1 VRIVPLLA
9 STAAATA
16 LVVAGLASP
25 AGAAT
30 QNRTDAADDA
40 GEPFGPAS
48 PGVLA
53 SADIRTLKGVHG
65 ADTLTFTFTVADL
78 ITPDLFTAVD
88 ATVRLQTPGGTDY
101 RAALT
106 AFQGQKFL
114 SLSKTGTSSDVACGG
129 LVGRV
134 LPAKDQL
141 VVGVPRSCVRNPRTV
156 LFGGVTSTSSG
167 IGSDSS
173 TAVDDARRD
182 GGDDLEEIRLGTRP
196 LARG

>member
-1 VRIVPLLA
+1 MRIVPLLA

-16 LVVAGLASP
+16 LVVAGLAAP
-25 AGAAT
+25 AAAAT
-30 QNRTDAADDA
+30 QTRTDAAGDA

-48 PGVLA
+48 EGVLA

-78 ITPDLFTAVD
+78 IAPDFFTDVD
-88 ATVRLQTPGGTDY
+88 ASVRMRTPGGTDY
-101 RAALT
+101 RAAFSV
-106 AFQGQKFL
+106 FQNQKFL
-114 SLSKTGTSSDVACGG
+114 SLSKAGSTTDVDCDG

-141 VVGVPRSCVRNPRTV
+141 VVVVPRSCVRNPRTV
-156 LFGGVTSTSSG
+156 LFGGVTSTASG
-167 IGSDSS
+167 IGADASV
-173 TAVDDARRD
+173 AVDDARRN